1 MEFNQYVTD
10 AIRTESQIDKV
21 VVNEM
26 LLTSTIQVLIAMGN
40 VLDQIKK
47 HTFYKKP
54 YDLDAM
60 YTHLVF
66 AQESL
71 NTLGT
76 LQDVEILND
85 ERPIGVDTRIFHS
98 VVGIATESTELL
110 EAMDLYDAD
119 LDYTNL
125 LEEFGD
131 IDWYKAI
138 GVDTIGGDWEDILIK
153 NIAKLKARFPDK
165 FTSEDAINRDL
176 DTEREILDTMKQGD
190 QSE

>member
-10 AIRTESQIDKV
+10 AIRTESKIDEI
-21 VVNEM
+21 VVNEL

-40 VLDQIKK
+40 ILDQIKK
-47 HTFYKKP
+47 HAFYKKP
-54 YDLDAM
+54 YDLGALR
-60 YTHLVF
+60 THMEV
-66 AQESL
+66 AYESMV
-71 NTLGT
+71 TLGT
-76 LQDVEILND
+76 LHDAEILND
-85 ERPIGVDTRIFHS
+85 ERTIPVDTRIFHS

-110 EAMDLYDAD
+110 EAMDLYDPN

-138 GVDTIGGDWEDILIK
+138 GVDTIGGDWEDILTK

-165 FTSEDAINRDL
+165 FTSEDAIHRDL
-176 DTEREILDTMKQGD
+176 STERKILDTMKQGD

>member
-1 MEFNQYVTD
+1 MDLKQYITN
-10 AIRTESQIDKV
+10 AIRTESQIDEI

-26 LLTSTIQVLIAMGN
+26 LLTSTIQILIAMGN

-47 HTFYKKP
+47 HAFYQKP
-54 YDLDAM
+54 YDLDAI
-60 YTHLVF
+60 YTHF
-66 AQESL
+66 AVASDSLLTL
-71 NTLGT
+71 NTLS
-76 LQDVEILND
+76 DVEILHD
-85 ERPIGVDTRIFHS
+85 ERPIPVDTRIFHS

-110 EAMDLYDAD
+110 EAMDLYDPN

-138 GVDTIGGDWEDILIK
+138 GVDTIGGDWEDILTK

-165 FTSEDAINRDL
+165 FTSTDAINRDL

-190 QSE
+190 QSK

>member
-10 AIRTESQIDKV
+10 AIRTESKIDEV
-21 VVNEM
+21 VVNEL
-26 LLTSTIQVLIAMGN
+26 LLTSTIQILIAMGN

-54 YDLDAM
+54 YDLGAM
-60 YTHLVF
+60 YTHLAF
-66 AQESL
+66 AKESMI
-71 NTLGT
+71 TLDT
-76 LQDVEILND
+76 LTDVEILND
-85 ERPIGVDTRIFHS
+85 ERPIAVDTRIFHS

-110 EAMDLYDAD
+110 EAMDLYDPD

-138 GVDTIGGDWEDILIK
+138 GVDTIGGDWEDILTK

>member
-1 MEFNQYVTD
+1 MEFKQYVTD
-10 AIRTESQIDKV
+10 AIRTESQIDNV
-21 VVNEM
+21 VINEM

-40 VLDQIKK
+40 VLDQLKK
-47 HTFYKKP
+47 HAFYQKP
-54 YDLDAM
+54 YDLGAIR
-60 YTHLVF
+60 THFAF

-71 NTLGT
+71 RTLYT
-76 LQDVEILND
+76 LSDAEILND
-85 ERPIGVDTRIFHS
+85 ERVIPVDTRIFHS

-110 EAMDLYDAD
+110 EAMDLYNPD

-138 GVDTIGGDWEDILIK
+138 GVDTIGGDWEDLLTK

-176 DTEREILDTMKQGD
+176 STEREILDTMKQGD

>member
-1 MEFNQYVTD
+1 MDLKQYVTD
-10 AIRTESQIDKV
+10 AIRTESQIDKI

-26 LLTSTIQVLIAMGN
+26 LLTSTIQILIAMGN

-47 HTFYKKP
+47 HAFYQKP
-54 YDLDAM
+54 YDLSAIH
-60 YTHLVF
+60 THMAF
-66 AQESL
+66 AYESL
-71 NTLGT
+71 VTLGT
-76 LQDVEILND
+76 LQDAEILND
-85 ERPIGVDTRIFHS
+85 ERVIPVDTRIFHS

-110 EAMDLYDAD
+110 EAMDLYDPD

-138 GVDTIGGDWEDILIK
+138 GVDTIGGDWEDILTK

-165 FTSEDAINRDL
+165 FTSIDAINRDL
-176 DTEREILDTMKQGD
+176 DVEREILDTMKQGD
-190 QSE
+190 QSK

>member
-1 MEFNQYVTD
+1 MDLKQYVTD

-26 LLTSTIQVLIAMGN
+26 LLTSTIQILIAMGN

-47 HTFYKKP
+47 HVFYQKP
-54 YDLDAM
+54 YDLGAM
-60 YTHLVF
+60 YTHLAF

-76 LQDVEILND
+76 LQDAEILND
-85 ERPIGVDTRIFHS
+85 ERPISVDTRIFHS
-98 VVGIATESTELL
+98 IVGIATESTELL
-110 EAMDLYDAD
+110 EAMDLYDPD

-138 GVDTIGGDWEDILIK
+138 GVDTIGGDWEDILTK

-165 FTSEDAINRDL
+165 FTSIDAINRDL

-190 QSE
+190 QSK

>member
-10 AIRTESQIDKV
+10 AIRTESQIDDV
-21 VVNEM
+21 VVNEL

-40 VLDQIKK
+40 ILDQIKK
-47 HTFYKKP
+47 HAFYKKP
-54 YDLDAM
+54 YDLGAIH
-60 YTHLVF
+60 THLAF

-71 NTLGT
+71 ITLNTLSDG
-76 LQDVEILND
+76 EILND
-85 ERPIGVDTRIFHS
+85 ERPIPVDTRIFHS

-110 EAMDLYDAD
+110 EAMDLYDPN

-138 GVDTIGGDWEDILIK
+138 GVDTIGGDWEDILTK
-153 NIAKLKARFPDK
+153 NIAKLKTRFPDK
-165 FTSEDAINRDL
+165 FTNEDAINRDT
-176 DTEREILDTMKQGD
+176 DAEREILDTMQQD
-190 QSE
+190 